1 MQSCRMSEV
10 RLSAGSSN
18 AAVPVQTSAAGTPS
32 TRAVSARS
40 GDAQSLSMG
49 SGGARSR
56 RAPSGG
62 ARSGGADK
70 PLRRTVISGLA
81 LLACVASGATWARC
95 PNPDEVM
102 AVAAAYFS
110 KTPADPIAALRGERD
125 AYCAQ
130 GLVAA
135 EIARSMGTLVGYKA
149 AFTSDR
155 VRTQFGSA
163 GPHRGFLYEKMFLKN
178 GATVNAQFGARPQV
192 VADLILV
199 IKDYK
204 IHDAT
209 TPLQALAH
217 VSHII
222 PFIELS
228 DLIWNGAEP
237 TTALEMVAANLGTRM
252 GVLGTPIPVQATQ
265 AFLDG
270 LAEMVV
276 VMHDQD
282 GNELGRAPGSDVLG
296 NPVAAVQW
304 LAQELAQNG
313 QRIQM
318 DDRVS
323 VGAFFPAATPAQGMV
338 VTVQYQGLPG
348 DPSVAVRFR

>member
-1 MQSCRMSEV
+1 MQSSRRSVAGLSVPSASLVTPSQVRMFKM
-10 RLSAGSSN
+10 SAT
-18 AAVPVQTSAAGTPS
+18 AWAGKRSYGAKWFSTASVS
-32 TRAVSARS
+32 TRA
-40 GDAQSLSMG
+40 
-49 SGGARSR
+49 
-56 RAPSGG
+56 GG
-62 ARSGGADK
+62 ARSGSATQGL
-70 PLRRTVISGLA
+70 LRAAMGSLT
-81 LLACVASGATWARC
+81 LLVCIASGGAWARC

-110 KTPADPIAALRGERD
+110 KTPAEPIAALRGERD

-135 EIARSMGTLVGYKA
+135 EIGRSMGTIVGYKA

-155 VRTQFGSA
+155 VRTQFGSE
-163 GPHRGFLYEKMFLKN
+163 GPHRGFLYEKMFLKD
-178 GATVNAQFGARPQV
+178 GATVNARFGARPQV

-199 IKDYK
+199 IKDYR
-204 IHDAT
+204 IHDAL
-209 TPLQALAH
+209 TPLEVLNH
-217 VSHII
+217 VSHVV

-228 DLIWNGAEP
+228 DLIWNTADN
-237 TTALEMVAANLGTRM
+237 TTALEMVAANMGTRM

-265 AFLDG
+265 TFLDG

-276 VMHDQD
+276 VMRDQD

-296 NPVAAVQW
+296 NPIAAVQW
-304 LAQELAQNG
+304 LAKELAHNG

-323 VGAFFPAATPAQGMV
+323 VGAFFPATTPVQGMV